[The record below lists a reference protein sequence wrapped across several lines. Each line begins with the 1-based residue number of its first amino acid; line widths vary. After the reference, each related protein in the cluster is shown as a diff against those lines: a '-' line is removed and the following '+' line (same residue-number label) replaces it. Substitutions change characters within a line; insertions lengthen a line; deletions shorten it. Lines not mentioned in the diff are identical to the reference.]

1 MAGAFGGDDYEDEEE
16 LDETEEDIEE
26 TEDEKSEEESEDEED
41 ETSDEDEMN
50 AIQKKIFELE
60 EKRLKEKLPKILQKV
75 QSSQLPIIV
84 NPLDKKSY
92 EKAKKHKN
100 LKPQVAAI
108 DLALLAKKAQ
118 LASKVMSTVA
128 PALPYIGIGA
138 LILIGLLVVVA
149 FVASIMP
156 WLFPDDNLGEAGG
169 SEFGI
174 KGDKFYGVRT
184 IYTDEELAK
193 VGLLEHYSSII
204 ENVRESVQTSTYQI
218 SREGDANGDG
228 TVEEGE
234 TEKYNVSVKFIL
246 PELTVAEGEEFDYS
260 TFVADDFLTNNADL
274 EGYFNLLKA
283 MSEVVYASDNATNAI
298 PTDLNEVLSG
308 IKYFG
313 LNNLL
318 VNTTESNA
326 ENDVDDILV
335 NYFAN
340 ETNYSIIATKQ
351 GETEPAGITLTEQ
364 EKTSLDLITRIKEN
378 VNSTMNGIELIRT
391 EKLFIKDYILES
403 EDDKV
408 SGISKQNYISAIF
421 MPKQDVNI
429 TKFSFFLT
437 FAPEGT
443 TMKLVNG
450 SEVEQFDVD
459 NANFATDENSPST
472 SNFYLNNA
480 NVQTGAYTNIDVSKL
495 GALSNGVSLI
505 QIVTNSELSL
515 NYSTYLTLQEGST
528 EIYTAKTDGVRVD
541 FVKPNAED
549 TTTFNFS
556 EVETIY
562 K

>member
-1 MAGAFGGDDYEDEEE
+1 MAGAFGGNDEEDHWAE
-16 LDETEEDIEE
+16 DVEDDLEEYDDEEAEE
-26 TEDEKSEEESEDEED
+26 TGEESEDGEED

-138 LILIGLLVVVA
+138 LIVLAIIVAIVA
-149 FVASIMP
+149 FASMMP
-156 WLFPDDNLGEAGG
+156 WLFPEDDLGGG
-169 SEFGI
+169 GAQFGV
-174 KGDKFYGVRT
+174 KGTDFYGVRT

-204 ENVRESVQTSTYQI
+204 EDVRTLTEEQVYEI
-218 SREGDANGDG
+218 NRPFDANGDG
-228 TVEEGE
+228 TVDAGE

-246 PELTVAEGEEFDYS
+246 PELTVAEGEKFDYS
-260 TFVADDFLTNNADL
+260 IFVADDLLTNNADL
-274 EGYFNLLKA
+274 EGYYNLLKA
-283 MSEVVYASDNATNAI
+283 MSEVVYASDNATNVI
-298 PTDLNEVLSG
+298 PTDFNEVLSG

-340 ETNYSIIATKQ
+340 ATNYSIIATKE

-364 EKTSLDLITRIKEN
+364 EITSLDLITKIKEK
-378 VNSTMNGIELIRT
+378 VNSILNGIELIRT

-403 EDDKV
+403 DKMMEDVAKE
-408 SGISKQNYISAIF
+408 NYKTWIF
-421 MPKQDVNI
+421 MPNKNVSFEKLSFLVTHEDLNNFEIKAFNNGNEI
-429 TKFSFFLT
+429 TFKKGDNNLSDLGTEDGKSNTPTYEYVADKLNEQATT
-437 FAPEGT
+437 FADIDVQNLNALISGNSLIEI
-443 TMKLVNG
+443 VN
-450 SEVEQFDVD
+450 
-459 NANFATDENSPST
+459 NS
-472 SNFYLNNA
+472 
-480 NVQTGAYTNIDVSKL
+480 NIDFNLYLENIEGVYTFK
-495 GALSNGVSLI
+495 NTGVSINFMSDL
-505 QIVTNSELSL
+505 
-515 NYSTYLTLQEGST
+515 
-528 EIYTAKTDGVRVD
+528 K
-541 FVKPNAED
+541 
-549 TTTFNFS
+549 FNCIEF
-556 EVETIY
+556 ETIW